1 MSFPNSFIAREIQKQ
16 KQDFLLKVMP
26 THYEDALKLAE
37 GLKAD
42 KDPLYVRQ
50 SIALFDRGED
60 TAATELASKV
70 RDTKTLSKSLLPSFL
85 PFPPSDKHNPTPTL
99 IIIIIKTDAGL
110 LPVARRRFATL
121 LRDSS
126 AHPTLRVALSLIPP
140 DVHEWAMGAFAG
152 VSSPAKPNPVSS
164 SVFSFPLRFSSAPP
178 PLPHTFP
185 SLR

>member
-70 RDTKTLSKSLLPSFL
+70 RDTKTLSKSLPSFL